1 MNGQSSLLQTCYG
14 KASCCSPL
22 HNMLSISLRN
32 FLDGSFK
39 TNGQYR
45 VRYPLSLRLANLGG
59 RSLFKQMQFSERLK
73 LCHEICYIS
82 TPCILQASVVKN
94 LNPMRKIFV
103 AMWPQ
108 VHVRRVI
115 FFGNVT
121 QAII

>member
-45 VRYPLSLRLANLGG
+45 VRYPLSASDLQISGDVHYTILERQLLALM
-59 RSLFKQMQFSERLK
+59 LVFV
-73 LCHEICYIS
+73 Y
-82 TPCILQASVVKN
+82 
-94 LNPMRKIFV
+94 MRKLFQSICH
-103 AMWPQ
+103 AM
-108 VHVRRVI
+108 
-115 FFGNVT
+115 T
-121 QAII
+121 E